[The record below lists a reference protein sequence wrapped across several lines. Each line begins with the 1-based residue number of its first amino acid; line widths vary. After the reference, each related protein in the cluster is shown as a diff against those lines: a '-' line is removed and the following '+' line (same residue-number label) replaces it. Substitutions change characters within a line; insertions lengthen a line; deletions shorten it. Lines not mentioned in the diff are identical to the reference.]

1 MDSWLR
7 QLQNKTQDDIAK
19 KKEKKMKNTFCF
31 FVILVTYEVIWCE

>member
-19 KKEKKMKNTFCF
+19 KKEKKNEKYLLLFCHSRNLRGY
-31 FVILVTYEVIWCE
+31 LV